1 MLLNRPGINSFP
13 KFVMMNLFKMCF
25 PLGDICMYYLM
36 FITIRWLNGREWES
50 KNLFHHFGDDKDM
63 F

>member
-1 MLLNRPGINSFP
+1 
-13 KFVMMNLFKMCF
+13 MMNLFKICF
-25 PLGDICMYYLM
+25 PPGDLCMYYLM